1 MKTREIEFRVW
12 DVQRHKFLNHNGASY
27 YENDDGNW
35 IGLPACLTYPD
46 LYTVQ
51 QFTGLIDKNEKPVF
65 EGDIISGSA
74 VEYVTELASFGV
86 IRKGIGWTPL
96 GNLFTS
102 RYSPTIIGN
111 NMENPELI
119 IT

>member
-1 MKTREIEFRVW
+1 MNRIIKFRIWDKKRHGFLHKIEEDCDIIYADDKW
-12 DVQRHKFLNHNGASY
+12 YILGGHKL
-27 YENDDGNW
+27 DDKY
-35 IGLPACLTYPD
+35 IM
-46 LYTVQ
+46 Q
-51 QFTGLIDKNEKPVF
+51 QFTGLIDKNDKPVF
-65 EGDIISGSA
+65 EGDIISGST
-74 VEYVTELASFGV
+74 VEYVVELASFGI